1 MHGISFESRLVKIPP
16 LDLEN
21 RFSKFFN
28 VFSLFRFNIREG
40 HCQSLEQTYITLTK
54 IVLIKL
60 ANRFR
65 YDIASFLETDV
76 RTDRQ
81 TDRRQTTS
89 SQRSPLELSSQVS

>member
-16 LDLEN
+16 VDLEN
-21 RFSKFFN
+21 RFSKIFN

-40 HCQSLEQTYITLTK
+40 HCQSFEQTYITLTK

-65 YDIASFLETDV
+65 YDIVSFLETDV

-81 TDRRQTTS
+81 TDDK
-89 SQRSPLELSSQVS
+89 QRVLKEAHLSSHPK